1 MSPGKVCLLFCVLL
15 ARVRAPSEGPEKRW
29 LVDNMSGMS
38 YVCPRGGSISVIVSQ
53 FNNKTDERVWDFACK
68 ATFRGIINCSWT
80 DYVNNFDEGINFSC
94 PSESL
99 ICGVENLR
107 LPKHK
112 DRKWKFYCC
121 GKYTVCYANCA
132 WTDYVNESREYFS
145 WLVPKGFYLVGAVRY
160 HDSNGN
166 KRRWQYRYCAM
177 FPTVLPTL

>member
-1 MSPGKVCLLFCVLL
+1 MTS
-15 ARVRAPSEGPEKRW
+15 S
-29 LVDNMSGMS
+29 NSG
-38 YVCPRGGSISVIVSQ
+38 Q

-99 ICGVENLR
+99 ICGVENLQ

-132 WTDYVNESREYFS
+132 WTDYVNESKEYFS

-160 HDSNGN
+160 HDSNSKYVILPPPRCN
-166 KRRWQYRYCAM
+166 S
-177 FPTVLPTL
+177 FDSTVHIHLPSILPNAPNLSFLPTHHYTILSHWTWASYSTVGSIMM